1 MFKRLSKLAGF
12 LTLMAFG
19 AGCSASAPEQLAG
32 VLVAQVLDG
41 DTVVLEDGRKVRLL
55 GIDAPELEKEGKPA
69 EFLAHKAKAALREW
83 AQGKRVRLEYDELR
97 YDRYGRTLAHLFLPD
112 GTHLNRELVRQGLAR
127 VYVIPP
133 NVRYRDELLAAQRE
147 AIQGPR
153 GIWLAALKQDEP
165 FYLGNKGSH
174 ILHRPSCPLGQKT
187 ALGNRVQ
194 FTSKK
199 EAFLQGY
206 SPCRTCQP

>member
-1 MFKRLSKLAGF
+1 MWLKWALLLAICWTGW
-12 LTLMAFG
+12 
-19 AGCSASAPEQLAG
+19 GCSAPGSDPLLE
-32 VLVAQVLDG
+32 VRVAQVLDG

-55 GIDAPELEKEGKPA
+55 GIDAPELEKEGQPA
-69 EFLAHKAKAALREW
+69 EFLGYKAKKVLADLALG
-83 AQGKRVRLEYDELR
+83 QKVRLEFDELK

-133 NVRYRDELLAAQRE
+133 NLRYRAEILAAQRE
-147 AIQGPR
+147 AIEARR
-153 GIWLAALKQDEP
+153 GLWLAALKQDEP
-165 FYLGNKGSH
+165 YYLGNKGSH
-174 ILHRPSCPLGQKT
+174 ILHRPGCPLGQKM
-187 ALGNRVQ
+187 APANRIP